1 MDNVNFN
8 KNLSKTEKQISLIE
22 TSLESTRQQL
32 SKFYQDYLKIVRD
45 ELRHIIK
52 ESINS
57 LSSISYEKNNIN
69 EEYILSFI
77 KKDLDSLVNQ
87 ILPFLTIEQLSI
99 PNVEDKYELKNIN
112 IPLANK
118 FCIDNKANYN
128 LKDKNKDI
136 YKIEKCSP
144 LYSDYLYEDNLSS
157 SIDLDKN
164 NYFKDSSQA
173 TYDEE
178 NKMFFSLIDLS
189 QDYEKNLLTPTS
201 NENKEDTKSNY
212 KGSSLLQWSDI
223 IDTSLSFY
231 MRRFTISL
239 NKSLFQTKVF
249 KKPIPDNVLNLLLD
263 NQYLLSNPLP
273 FLLKFDLNSNVFF
286 NDNISF
292 SNESNFSLIYLFS
305 LNKSELEFYDLRL
318 NVLRNKIYD
327 LKKHLRSLIPKEKY
341 WKLKKN

>member
-1 MDNVNFN
+1 LDNVNFN

-144 LYSDYLYEDNLSS
+144 LYSDYLCEDNLSS

-189 QDYEKNLLTPTS
+189 QDYEKNFLTPTS
-201 NENKEDTKSNY
+201 NDNNDGTNY
-212 KGSSLLQWSDI
+212 K
-223 IDTSLSFY
+223 
-231 MRRFTISL
+231 
-239 NKSLFQTKVF
+239 
-249 KKPIPDNVLNLLLD
+249 
-263 NQYLLSNPLP
+263 
-273 FLLKFDLNSNVFF
+273 
-286 NDNISF
+286 
-292 SNESNFSLIYLFS
+292 
-305 LNKSELEFYDLRL
+305 
-318 NVLRNKIYD
+318 
-327 LKKHLRSLIPKEKY
+327 
-341 WKLKKN
+341 